1 MKKTLLIGLI
11 SCMGF
16 LACDK
21 VKEPTVTVQQEIS
34 QKTAT
39 LSNAIVPYKVIENY
53 FVLNTIENTSVIS
66 LKIESKQQFD
76 TYFSIGRTMSED
88 SKATPIDFDKYF
100 VIVIIGPVT
109 NQETV
114 IKPISLKDRENH
126 LEFIYSIESEN
137 QQRSFSIHPFV
148 GIVVDK
154 QYNKD
159 VKFIME

>member
-1 MKKTLLIGLI
+1 MKKTLIIGLV

-21 VKEPTVTVQQEIS
+21 VKEPASSVQEEVS
-34 QKTAT
+34 KPAT
-39 LSNAIVPYKVIENY
+39 TTNNTLVPYKVIENY

-76 TYFSIGRTMSED
+76 AYFSQARTMSD
-88 SKATPIDFDKYF
+88 SSQTTPIDFDKYF

-109 NQETV
+109 PQETF
-114 IKPISLKDRENH
+114 IKPISLKQRDDY
-126 LEFIYSIESEN
+126 LEFIYSIDSQEEK
-137 QQRSFSIHPFV
+137 RSFSIHPFV
-148 GIVVDK
+148 GVIVDK